1 MSPVLALLQ
10 QLPYQHETSTS
21 VWEALRIWLATEP
34 FPGWRLTAGSANVVM
49 LISALLFVFLLEL
62 LLTIGIQVWERRVLG
77 RMQSRWGPQIHGGIT
92 PKSFKAVL
100 IPIVVLLVLPTI
112 FYALEYWS
120 GRSYWIGLPALSA
133 SQALLAVAGIGVLV
147 TLISLFRSNRRMLA
161 ITSGLSVGCLVGT
174 LLTKLLTPEETQKLH
189 LWPELAIDFAI
200 PHVSFGSL
208 VPWLTLACTVL
219 AFLIYLVYTFV
230 YAWRQGFFDA
240 IKIFFK
246 EDVVPQSADKFL
258 FLFAPVM
265 VYLPALLSW
274 IVIPFGV
281 MVINGQYVYLI
292 VKDLN
297 VGLLLI
303 IADFAM
309 FLVAI
314 IMSGYGSNNKYA
326 LIGAMREAAMLLTYE
341 IPMLMSLL
349 CVALFAGSLNL
360 TAIVQAQST
369 TWAILP
375 LFPAFVIYLIC
386 GLAET
391 NRPPFDLAE
400 ASNELLGGYLVEY
413 SGIRFALF
421 YIAEYANIFVAS
433 ALTTACFLGGWH
445 GPMFLGYDGLWL
457 TSLFWFL
464 LKTYAVVFC
473 FIWARATMPRIRVDQ
488 IMFFSWKFLLPA
500 SVVMLALTAMGVAY
514 KHPWFLANRMPSL
527 IAGPQGTQMTVYT
540 TMTTLDA
547 VATMN
552 PYEKAFFWLYNAA
565 LAAIA
570 LFLAWLAWKVL
581 AAKRQFPTPRREIT
595 WS

>member
-1 MSPVLALLQ
+1 LLALIDRP
-10 QLPYQHETSTS
+10 PYSYETATS
-21 VWEALRIWLATEP
+21 VWEAFRVWLSTEP
-34 FPGWRLTAGSANVVM
+34 VPGWRLTAGSANVAM
-49 LISALLFVFLLEL
+49 LVSALLFIFLLEL
-62 LLTIGIQVWERRVLG
+62 LLTIGIQVWERRMLG
-77 RMQSRWGPQIHGGIT
+77 RMQGRWGPQVHGGVT
-92 PKSFKAVL
+92 PKSFRAVA
-100 IPIVVLLVLPTI
+100 IPIVI
-112 FYALEYWS
+112 
-120 GRSYWIGLPALSA
+120 
-133 SQALLAVAGIGVLV
+133 LLAIPAILYGIDYW
-147 TLISLFRSNRRMLA
+147 
-161 ITSGLSVGCLVGT
+161 
-174 LLTKLLTPEETQKLH
+174 TPVDY
-189 LWPELAIDFAI
+189 PG
-200 PHVSFGSL
+200 SF
-208 VPWLTLACTVL
+208 VPWLTLICSVT
-219 AFLIYLVYTFV
+219 AFLIYIVYTLV
-230 YAWRQGFFDA
+230 WAWRQGVLDA
-240 IKIFFK
+240 LKIFFK

-281 MVINGQYVYLI
+281 MVINGRYIYLI

-341 IPMLMSLL
+341 VPMLMSLL

-360 TAIVQAQST
+360 TRIVEAQTT

-421 YIAEYANIFVAS
+421 YVAEYANIFTAS
-433 ALTTACFLGGWH
+433 ALMTACFLGGWH

-464 LKTYAVVFC
+464 LKTYAIVFC

-514 KHPWFLANRMPSL
+514 KHPWFLANRIPSL
-527 IAGPQGTQMTVYT
+527 IDGPSGTKLTVYKT
-540 TMTTLDA
+540 LTTLQA
-547 VATMN
+547 VATMS

-565 LAAIA
+565 LVLVA
-570 LFLAWLAWKVL
+570 LFIVWLSFKVL
-581 AAKRQFPTPRREIT
+581 FGRKQFPTPRREIT